1 MSTHLIC
8 IRENK
13 KNIRTFGLKKSA
25 LFEAYVDTQTV
36 QAVRTYSSSKKFWTK
51 NLSFSYF
58 STKTRVVG
66 TYGEQ
71 LPETLLMSNQNI
83 CFLGEIRKY
92 LDTSL
97 FSGNLLLPI

>member
-51 NLSFSYF
+51 NLTVFLTF
-58 STKTRVVG
+58 QQKHVLWV
-66 TYGEQ
+66 
-71 LPETLLMSNQNI
+71 LMGSSSLRH
-83 CFLGEIRKY
+83 FL
-92 LDTSL
+92 
-97 FSGNLLLPI
+97 